1 MITIRY
7 DTIAEFNVHAIA
19 ARSQKRKYEKELETK
34 TVNEQ
39 RQCPALISS
48 APQVQDTRRQ
58 SGTIQNDYENDY
70 D

>member
-1 MITIRY
+1 LLH
-7 DTIAEFNVHAIA
+7 V
-19 ARSQKRKYEKELETK
+19 ARKKYEKELETK
-34 TVNEQ
+34 TVNKQ

-58 SGTIQNDYENDY
+58 SGTNQNDYENDY